1 MKVKILIPIYN
12 DWNSVNRLVDN
23 IDKVINDIDCDFSI
37 IIVNDASTQKKP
49 ENSFN
54 FKNLKSIKIIN
65 MLENRGH
72 ARCNAAGLKYIYEN
86 EDFDYVLPMD
96 GDGED
101 RPEEI
106 IQFVEKIKTDPETP
120 VVGERIK
127 RSESNL
133 FKFCYVIHK
142 VLNDITVDD
151 WSIVIGGDSHTRMSK
166 GVAFGADSGT
176 VALALATGEATMPI
190 PESVKVT
197 FRGKM
202 ADHMDFRDVVH
213 ATQAQMLQQHNENVF
228 QGRIIE
234 VHIGTLLSD
243 QAFTFTDWT
252 AEMKAKAAICISQDK
267 TLIESLNIAKDRI
280 RIMIEKGMDNENNML
295 EKFYRNAPIGITVEG
310 SNTLTKNLIIFG
322 LLNK

>member
-12 DWNSVNRLVDN
+12 DWNSVKRLVDN

-49 ENSFN
+49 ENCFN

-72 ARCNAAGLKYIYEN
+72 GRCNAAGLKYIFEN

-106 IQFVEKIKTDPETP
+106 IQFVEKIKTDPEIP

-133 FKFCYVIHK
+133 FKFCYVVHK
-142 VLNDITVDD
+142 ILTFIFTGKSIKFGHFSCIPK
-151 WSIVIGGDSHTRMSK
+151 SIVKEMVNEK
-166 GVAFGADSGT
+166 
-176 VALALATGEATMPI
+176 ATWNCYSASLVKITKERNSI
-190 PESVKVT
+190 PSI
-197 FRGKM
+197 RGKRYF
-202 ADHMDFRDVVH
+202 D
-213 ATQAQMLQQHNENVF
+213 
-228 QGRIIE
+228 
-234 VHIGTLLSD
+234 LSK
-243 QAFTFTDWT
+243 
-252 AEMKAKAAICISQDK
+252 MS
-267 TLIESLNIAKDRI
+267 
-280 RIMIEKGMDNENNML
+280 
-295 EKFYRNAPIGITVEG
+295 FY
-310 SNTLTKNLIIFG
+310 NLIIHSFSIISVFKYNVLIRSVFYLFIYLFLIYPKLSFITFLPFIFITIFTSLIFILSKRENLDEYNNCLENVG
-322 LLNK
+322 NIEVVK

>member
-12 DWNSVNRLVDN
+12 DWNSVKLLVDN

-49 ENSFN
+49 ENCFN

-72 ARCNAAGLKYIYEN
+72 GRCNAAGLKYIYEN

-106 IQFVEKIKTDPETP
+106 IQFVEKIKTDPEIP

-133 FKFCYVIHK
+133 FKFCYVVHK
-142 VLNDITVDD
+142 ILTFIFTGKSIKFGHFSCIPK
-151 WSIVIGGDSHTRMSK
+151 SIVKEMVNEK
-166 GVAFGADSGT
+166 
-176 VALALATGEATMPI
+176 ATWNCYSASLVKITKERNSI
-190 PESVKVT
+190 PSI
-197 FRGKM
+197 RGKRYFDLSKM
-202 ADHMDFRDVVH
+202 SFYNLILHSFSIISVFKY
-213 ATQAQMLQQHNENVF
+213 NVLIRSILF
-228 QGRIIE
+228 LTIYFFLIYPN
-234 VHIGTLLSD
+234 LS
-243 QAFTFTDWT
+243 FV
-252 AEMKAKAAICISQDK
+252 
-267 TLIESLNIAKDRI
+267 TLIPLFFIILFNAIVFKISSRENYNEYENSLKNISNI
-280 RIMIEKGMDNENNML
+280 DNL
-295 EKFYRNAPIGITVEG
+295 
-310 SNTLTKNLIIFG
+310 
-322 LLNK
+322 

>member
-12 DWNSVNRLVDN
+12 DWNSAKRLVDN

-49 ENSFN
+49 ENCFN

-72 ARCNAAGLKYIYEN
+72 GRCNAAGLKYIYEN

-106 IQFVEKIKTDPETP
+106 IQFVEKIKTDPEIP

-133 FKFCYVIHK
+133 FKFCYVVHK
-142 VLNDITVDD
+142 ILTFIFTGKSIKFGHFSCIPK
-151 WSIVIGGDSHTRMSK
+151 SIVKEMVNEK
-166 GVAFGADSGT
+166 
-176 VALALATGEATMPI
+176 ATWNCYSASLVKITKERNSI
-190 PESVKVT
+190 PSI
-197 FRGKM
+197 RGKRYF
-202 ADHMDFRDVVH
+202 D
-213 ATQAQMLQQHNENVF
+213 
-228 QGRIIE
+228 
-234 VHIGTLLSD
+234 LSK
-243 QAFTFTDWT
+243 
-252 AEMKAKAAICISQDK
+252 MS
-267 TLIESLNIAKDRI
+267 
-280 RIMIEKGMDNENNML
+280 
-295 EKFYRNAPIGITVEG
+295 FY
-310 SNTLTKNLIIFG
+310 NLIIHSFSIISVFKYNVLIRSILFLIIYLFLIYPKLSFITFLPFIFITIFTSLIFILSKRENLDEYNNCLENVG
-322 LLNK
+322 NIEVVK

>member
-12 DWNSVNRLVDN
+12 DWNSVKRLVDN

-49 ENSFN
+49 ENCFN

-72 ARCNAAGLKYIYEN
+72 GRCNAAGLKYIYEN

-106 IQFVEKIKTDPETP
+106 IQFVEKIKTDPEIP

-133 FKFCYVIHK
+133 FKFCYIVHK
-142 VLNDITVDD
+142 ILTFIFTGKSIKFGHFSCIPK
-151 WSIVIGGDSHTRMSK
+151 SIVKEMVNEK
-166 GVAFGADSGT
+166 
-176 VALALATGEATMPI
+176 ATWNCYSASLVKITKEKRNSI
-190 PESVKVT
+190 PSI
-197 FRGKM
+197 RGKRYF
-202 ADHMDFRDVVH
+202 D
-213 ATQAQMLQQHNENVF
+213 
-228 QGRIIE
+228 
-234 VHIGTLLSD
+234 LSK
-243 QAFTFTDWT
+243 
-252 AEMKAKAAICISQDK
+252 MS
-267 TLIESLNIAKDRI
+267 
-280 RIMIEKGMDNENNML
+280 
-295 EKFYRNAPIGITVEG
+295 FY
-310 SNTLTKNLIIFG
+310 NLIIHSFSIISVFKYNVLIRSVFYLFIYLFLIYPKLSFITFLPFIFITIFTSLIFILSKRENLDEYNNCLENVG
-322 LLNK
+322 NIEVVK

>member
-37 IIVNDASTQKKP
+37 IIVNDASTQKKL

-72 ARCNAAGLKYIYEN
+72 GRCNAAGLKYIYEN

-106 IQFVEKIKTDPETP
+106 IQFVEKIKTDPEIP

-133 FKFCYVIHK
+133 FKFCYVVHK
-142 VLNDITVDD
+142 ILTFIFTGKSIKFGHFSCIPK
-151 WSIVIGGDSHTRMSK
+151 SIVKEMVNEK
-166 GVAFGADSGT
+166 
-176 VALALATGEATMPI
+176 ATWNCYSASLVKITKERNSI
-190 PESVKVT
+190 PSI
-197 FRGKM
+197 RGKRYF
-202 ADHMDFRDVVH
+202 D
-213 ATQAQMLQQHNENVF
+213 
-228 QGRIIE
+228 
-234 VHIGTLLSD
+234 LSK
-243 QAFTFTDWT
+243 
-252 AEMKAKAAICISQDK
+252 MS
-267 TLIESLNIAKDRI
+267 
-280 RIMIEKGMDNENNML
+280 
-295 EKFYRNAPIGITVEG
+295 FY
-310 SNTLTKNLIIFG
+310 NLIIHSFSIISVFKYNVLIRSVFYLFIYLFLIYPKLSFITFLPFIFITIFTSLIFILSKRENLDEYNNCLENVG
-322 LLNK
+322 NIEVVK

>member
-12 DWNSVNRLVDN
+12 DWNSVKRLVDN
-23 IDKVINDIDCDFSI
+23 IDKVINDINCDFSI

-49 ENSFN
+49 ENCFN

-106 IQFVEKIKTDPETP
+106 IQFVEKIKTDPEIP

-133 FKFCYVIHK
+133 FKFCYVVHK
-142 VLNDITVDD
+142 ILTFIFTGKSIKFGHFSCIPK
-151 WSIVIGGDSHTRMSK
+151 SIVKEMVNEK
-166 GVAFGADSGT
+166 
-176 VALALATGEATMPI
+176 ATWNCYSASLVKITKERNSI
-190 PESVKVT
+190 PSI
-197 FRGKM
+197 RGKRYF
-202 ADHMDFRDVVH
+202 D
-213 ATQAQMLQQHNENVF
+213 
-228 QGRIIE
+228 
-234 VHIGTLLSD
+234 LSK
-243 QAFTFTDWT
+243 
-252 AEMKAKAAICISQDK
+252 MS
-267 TLIESLNIAKDRI
+267 
-280 RIMIEKGMDNENNML
+280 
-295 EKFYRNAPIGITVEG
+295 FY
-310 SNTLTKNLIIFG
+310 NLIIHSFSIISVFKYNVLIRSILFLTIYFFLIYPKLSIITFLPLVFITLFTFLIFILSKRENLDEYNNCLENVG
-322 LLNK
+322 NIEVIK

>member
-12 DWNSVNRLVDN
+12 DWNSAKRLVDN

-49 ENSFN
+49 ENCFN

-106 IQFVEKIKTDPETP
+106 IQFIEKIKTDPETP

-133 FKFCYVIHK
+133 FKFCYVVHK
-142 VLNDITVDD
+142 ILTFIFTGKSIKFGHFSCIPK
-151 WSIVIGGDSHTRMSK
+151 SIVKEMVNEK
-166 GVAFGADSGT
+166 
-176 VALALATGEATMPI
+176 ATWNCYSASLVKITKERNSI
-190 PESVKVT
+190 PSI
-197 FRGKM
+197 RGKRYFDLSKM
-202 ADHMDFRDVVH
+202 SFYNLILLSLSIISVFKYNVLIRSVFYSFIYLFLIYPKLSFITFLPFIFITIFTSLIFILSKRENLDEYNNC
-213 ATQAQMLQQHNENVF
+213 LENV
-228 QGRIIE
+228 GNIE
-234 VHIGTLLSD
+234 VV
-243 QAFTFTDWT
+243 
-252 AEMKAKAAICISQDK
+252 K
-267 TLIESLNIAKDRI
+267 
-280 RIMIEKGMDNENNML
+280 
-295 EKFYRNAPIGITVEG
+295 
-310 SNTLTKNLIIFG
+310 
-322 LLNK
+322 

>member
-12 DWNSVNRLVDN
+12 DWNSVKCLVDN

-49 ENSFN
+49 ENCFN

-72 ARCNAAGLKYIYEN
+72 GRCNAAGLKYIYEN

-106 IQFVEKIKTDPETP
+106 MQFIEKIKTDREIP

-133 FKFCYVIHK
+133 FKFCYVVHK
-142 VLNDITVDD
+142 ILTFIFTGKSIKFGNFSCIPK
-151 WSIVIGGDSHTRMSK
+151 SIVKEMVNEK
-166 GVAFGADSGT
+166 
-176 VALALATGEATMPI
+176 ATWNCYSASLVKITKERNSI
-190 PESVKVT
+190 PSI
-197 FRGKM
+197 RGKRYFDLSKM
-202 ADHMDFRDVVH
+202 SFYNLITHSFSIISVFKYNVLIRSILFLTIYFFLIYPKLSFITFLPFIFITIFTSLIFILSKRENLDEYNNC
-213 ATQAQMLQQHNENVF
+213 LENVVN
-228 QGRIIE
+228 IE
-234 VHIGTLLSD
+234 VV
-243 QAFTFTDWT
+243 
-252 AEMKAKAAICISQDK
+252 K
-267 TLIESLNIAKDRI
+267 
-280 RIMIEKGMDNENNML
+280 
-295 EKFYRNAPIGITVEG
+295 
-310 SNTLTKNLIIFG
+310 
-322 LLNK
+322 

>member
-12 DWNSVNRLVDN
+12 DWNSAKRLVDN

-49 ENSFN
+49 ENCFN

-72 ARCNAAGLKYIYEN
+72 GRCNAAGLKYIYEN

-106 IQFVEKIKTDPETP
+106 IQFVEKIKTDPEIP

-133 FKFCYVIHK
+133 FKFCYVVHK
-142 VLNDITVDD
+142 ILTFIFTGKSIKFGHFSCIPK
-151 WSIVIGGDSHTRMSK
+151 SIVKEMVNEK
-166 GVAFGADSGT
+166 
-176 VALALATGEATMPI
+176 ATWNCYSASLVKITKEKRNSI
-190 PESVKVT
+190 PSI
-197 FRGKM
+197 RGKRYFDLSKM
-202 ADHMDFRDVVH
+202 SFYNLILHSFSIISVFKY
-213 ATQAQMLQQHNENVF
+213 NVLIRSILF
-228 QGRIIE
+228 LTIYFFLIYPN
-234 VHIGTLLSD
+234 LS
-243 QAFTFTDWT
+243 FV
-252 AEMKAKAAICISQDK
+252 
-267 TLIESLNIAKDRI
+267 TLIPLFFVISFNVIVFKISNRENYNEYENSLKNISNI
-280 RIMIEKGMDNENNML
+280 DNL
-295 EKFYRNAPIGITVEG
+295 
-310 SNTLTKNLIIFG
+310 
-322 LLNK
+322 

>member
-12 DWNSVNRLVDN
+12 DWNSVKRLVDN

-37 IIVNDASTQKKP
+37 IIVNDASTQKKL

-72 ARCNAAGLKYIYEN
+72 GRCNAAGLKYIYEN

-106 IQFVEKIKTDPETP
+106 IQFVEKIKTDPEIP

-133 FKFCYVIHK
+133 FKFCYVVHK
-142 VLNDITVDD
+142 ILTFIFTGKSIKFGHFSCIPK
-151 WSIVIGGDSHTRMSK
+151 SIVKEMVNEK
-166 GVAFGADSGT
+166 
-176 VALALATGEATMPI
+176 ATWNCYSASLVKITKERNSI
-190 PESVKVT
+190 PSI
-197 FRGKM
+197 RGKRYF
-202 ADHMDFRDVVH
+202 D
-213 ATQAQMLQQHNENVF
+213 
-228 QGRIIE
+228 
-234 VHIGTLLSD
+234 LSK
-243 QAFTFTDWT
+243 
-252 AEMKAKAAICISQDK
+252 MS
-267 TLIESLNIAKDRI
+267 
-280 RIMIEKGMDNENNML
+280 
-295 EKFYRNAPIGITVEG
+295 FY
-310 SNTLTKNLIIFG
+310 NLIIHSFSIISVFKYNVLIRSILFLIIYLFLIYPKLSFITFLPFIFITIFTSLIFILSKRENLDEYNNCLENVG
-322 LLNK
+322 NIEVVK

>member
-12 DWNSVNRLVDN
+12 DWNSAKRLVDN

-49 ENSFN
+49 ENCFN

-72 ARCNAAGLKYIYEN
+72 GRCNAAGLKYIYEN

-106 IQFVEKIKTDPETP
+106 IQFVEKIKTDPEIP

-133 FKFCYVIHK
+133 FKFCYVVHK
-142 VLNDITVDD
+142 ILTFIFTGKSIKFGHFSCIPK
-151 WSIVIGGDSHTRMSK
+151 SIVKEMVNEK
-166 GVAFGADSGT
+166 
-176 VALALATGEATMPI
+176 ATWNCYSASLVKITKEKRNSI
-190 PESVKVT
+190 PSI
-197 FRGKM
+197 RGKRYF
-202 ADHMDFRDVVH
+202 D
-213 ATQAQMLQQHNENVF
+213 
-228 QGRIIE
+228 
-234 VHIGTLLSD
+234 LSK
-243 QAFTFTDWT
+243 
-252 AEMKAKAAICISQDK
+252 MS
-267 TLIESLNIAKDRI
+267 
-280 RIMIEKGMDNENNML
+280 
-295 EKFYRNAPIGITVEG
+295 FY
-310 SNTLTKNLIIFG
+310 NLIIHSFSIISVFKYNVLIRSVFYLFIYLFLIYPKLSFITFLPFIFITIFTSLIFILSKRENLDEYNNCLENVG
-322 LLNK
+322 NIEVVK